1 MSSCRAIFETVTEI
15 THPILHLYVTM
26 LKMDVKGMNGWRTIV
41 STSNEEYKIELVILH
56 HYHVFILFELKV
68 NEEMSR

>member
-1 MSSCRAIFETVTEI
+1 MRKRWGTQRWWSDYIVVSSCGAIFETVTEI

-41 STSNEEYKIELVILH
+41 STSNEG
-56 HYHVFILFELKV
+56 
-68 NEEMSR
+68 SRK